1 MARIKPMWTT
11 PFDYAPDALARISAA
26 TLVLVGDR
34 DEVLPI
40 EEAVEL
46 FRRLP
51 AAELAIVP
59 AADHGAF
66 FASKVD
72 LFQAVTL
79 DFLRRHDVQAGQRA
93 GRP

>member
-46 FRRLP
+46 FGDCRLP
-51 AAELAIVP
+51 SSPSSPLPTMAR
-59 AADHGAF
+59 
-66 FASKVD
+66 S
-72 LFQAVTL
+72 
-79 DFLRRHDVQAGQRA
+79 LRARLTCS
-93 GRP
+93 RP